1 MAIFYYPSV
10 TSIPAPTN
18 YNYIPGDVRVD
29 GNGALTKAAAGSG
42 VTAGTIVWGK
52 LTVAP
57 FPPTANPPV
66 IPGVTAVGTGTT
78 LSVTQGQ
85 SITAVIG
92 SAQGGTA
99 VIPTGG
105 TNTGSKV
112 ASPTSGTTPI
122 YTYTVSPALPSG
134 LSITTV
140 ISTGTYGRNVEV
152 KSVSGTDQLFN
163 SATIQITG
171 TPSTYTNSVEYTVTV
186 NDGSTPTAASAQFK
200 FTLDVKSGFPAV
212 VATQQVSSKS
222 LNKNF
227 AATPFTPVAGS
238 GGTAPLVYSI
248 LPALPTGLSI
258 NSATGEITGTPTA
271 AISST
276 VFTVTITDSK
286 LQTASASFTL
296 TVVVVPALTLTQ
308 SVPSSSFVVN
318 TAVTAFTPVTA
329 SGGSGTLTYAVS
341 PALPAGLSYNTATGQ
356 ITGTPSAV
364 SALKTYTVTVTDAL
378 GQTASSTFTL
388 TVAYP
393 TLVLTKAVPN
403 STLTKNVAV
412 TSFVPVTASGGIFP
426 YAYSV
431 SPALP
436 SALNFNAATGAV
448 TGIPNST
455 SVATYTVTVTDNVG
469 QTKTET
475 FGVTINN
482 PPALVVGTTTGV
494 TGTLNSN
501 ITATTPVPVTG
512 GLAPLV
518 YSVSPTLPAG
528 LSFNTTTGIITGT
541 PTGAPSSGNFTV
553 SVTDAA
559 SQTVSANFNIT
570 INAGPLTITNNLSGK
585 TLQQYID
592 NANFTPISASGGFG
606 TITYNIAPTLPA
618 GLSFNTA
625 TGLITGI
632 STVVLAKSSFAVT
645 ARDGVPQTKT
655 ANFDLQVDAPPAI
668 SVSQSVALTTLIYN
682 TTTQITTFRP
692 VTASGGYGSYVYN
705 ITPAL
710 PGGLAYNTGT
720 GYVTGYANVLFSTS
734 TFTVTAQDSLSQV
747 GTSTFQVSI
756 KYPTLSTTPA
766 IAAKTL
772 NQNVTAAT
780 FTPVTASGGVTP
792 LVYSL
797 NPSLPSG
804 LAFNTATGSI
814 SGTPTVGLVTTTY
827 AVIATD
833 SVAQFSSSTFTL
845 YVIPTP
851 PPPPIVLTQNISSS
865 TLVTNQ
871 ASVSLTPIS
880 ATGGKDTLIF
890 SISPTLPTGL
900 SFLSG
905 TGQILGSPTSTST
918 RTTYSITVRDSVQST
933 TATYILTVNAP
944 PALIITVNSSS
955 IVIPQNVAAAF
966 TPISATGGYGTLN
979 YSITPGTTALPGGLA
994 LNATSGSISG
1004 TPTLYTTATVYS
1016 ITVSDQAAQSGARA
1030 FTLTVVPPALTISSS
1045 IASQIY
1051 TRTIAITPFA
1061 PITVIGGY
1069 PGYYY
1074 SITPVL
1080 PSGLTFNTATGY
1092 ISGTPSVTSTNVLY
1106 RVTATDTQSATT
1118 SAGINILVNDLPS
1131 LITTLDVSTVTLI
1144 QSIDTANVAPV
1155 SASGGYGSISFSI
1168 SPALPSALNFSS
1180 ANGKLTGKANVL
1192 TDANY
1197 TVYAADSKGQTSSQ
1211 TFRLSVIPQPLVT
1224 TRQVTT
1230 VTFVEGATIVPFIPV
1245 TAAGGVSPYSFE
1257 VTPSLPSALALNTGT
1272 GQISGIPTTATNLAP
1287 YAVTVTDSSA
1297 TVSTQTFNLVVTAV
1311 QTLTS
1316 QLVISSTSVYINKLM
1331 TSIRP
1336 VTYTGGYGSIS
1347 YLVAPSFPTGIS
1359 FNTTNGY
1366 ISGYPTVFS
1375 SASSYLITVQDI
1387 RGTTSSQSFNFAVIP
1402 EPLVATT
1409 LVPTSVFTQYTSI
1422 TPFYPVVAAGG
1433 YGAYS
1438 YSIAPPL
1445 TPGLT
1450 FNTITGEVFGTPS
1463 SKGTATTYTVIIT
1476 DSVGQSNSSTF
1487 FIQVQDSPPPS
1498 LTVFVPNSVV
1508 TLTVGD
1514 TVSTVPV
1521 DAVGGLGTYTYS
1533 ISPPLSAPG
1542 LTYSTSTGAI
1552 SGVPT
1557 TSTTATYTVTIND
1570 EVPQVVV
1577 GSFILSI
1584 EPLITTGRGAQGTT
1598 GATGPQGPT
1607 GPAGIAVTAT
1617 ETLVWTT
1624 TGSYR
1629 ILTGYRESN
1638 VVQKVR
1644 VAEFASNQLRLT
1656 LATFTPSVSSI
1667 PTPNTSL
1674 NWDVSATGFTV
1685 SVTNPTDVT
1694 DQYISTVTSL
1704 VQVSGSVSALATF
1717 TAGSKSPAPAGGVSW
1732 TQSFNTNTNAY
1743 IRPVSS
1749 SITGGSASG
1758 RVEFSYWNGSTTTS
1772 YTASSATWT
1781 INWTTPSMSVSIGSL
1796 SGQTFL
1802 GSYSSVGY
1810 TITTGGI
1817 TNTGNISHAVTPT
1830 GGTVSNT
1837 TTSGILTFTAA
1848 LHKDNTATARSVSVT
1863 TTFTRPASVTGSQYT
1878 AQITNSTGSPSAN
1891 FTYPT
1896 VWLFT
1901 GSVTA
1906 PPTRSDII
1914 SGTGFQTGVTQVGD
1928 QVKTIAT
1935 TITNSSGVPKAFW
1948 FAVRTSASQPTTFK
1962 TGASVSL
1969 LSDVGVTTGNTV
1981 MLQPDSPLSGYSAV
1995 SYTLYGI
2002 TLQNGSTYVSIS

>member
-10 TSIPAPTN
+10 VVPPSGTN
-18 YNYIPGDVRVD
+18 FNYIPGDIYVNQ
-29 GNGALTKAAAGSG
+29 NGSITKAAAGSG
-42 VTAGTIVWGK
+42 LFAGTIIWSK
-52 LTVAP
+52 LTTAP
-57 FPPTANPPV
+57 FPPAANPPV
-66 IPGVTAVGTGTT
+66 IPGVTAVGTSTT

-85 SITAVIG
+85 SITSVIG
-92 SAQGGTA
+92 NAWGGTA
-99 VIPTGG
+99 VVPTGG
-105 TNTGSKV
+105 TNNGTKT
-112 ASPTSGTTPI
+112 SPTSGTTPI
-122 YTYTVSPALPSG
+122 YTYSVSPALPSG

-341 PALPAGLSYNTATGQ
+341 PTLPAGLSYNTATGQ

-393 TLVLTKAVPN
+393 ALVLTKAVPN

-412 TSFVPVTASGGIFP
+412 TSFVPVTASGGISP

-592 NANFTPISASGGFG
+592 NANFTPISASGGYG

-814 SGTPTVGLVTTTY
+814 SGTPTVGSATATYRVT
-827 AVIATD
+827 VTD
-833 SVAQFSSSTFTL
+833 SVAQFSSSTFSL

-851 PPPPIVLTQNISSS
+851 PPPPIALTQNISSS

-871 ASVSLTPIS
+871 A
-880 ATGGKDTLIF
+880 
-890 SISPTLPTGL
+890 
-900 SFLSG
+900 
-905 TGQILGSPTSTST
+905 
-918 RTTYSITVRDSVQST
+918 
-933 TATYILTVNAP
+933 
-944 PALIITVNSSS
+944 
-955 IVIPQNVAAAF
+955 
-966 TPISATGGYGTLN
+966 
-979 YSITPGTTALPGGLA
+979 
-994 LNATSGSISG
+994 
-1004 TPTLYTTATVYS
+1004 
-1016 ITVSDQAAQSGARA
+1016 
-1030 FTLTVVPPALTISSS
+1030 
-1045 IASQIY
+1045 
-1051 TRTIAITPFA
+1051 
-1061 PITVIGGY
+1061 
-1069 PGYYY
+1069 
-1074 SITPVL
+1074 VL
-1080 PSGLTFNTATGY
+1080 
-1092 ISGTPSVTSTNVLY
+1092 V
-1106 RVTATDTQSATT
+1106 
-1118 SAGINILVNDLPS
+1118 
-1131 LITTLDVSTVTLI
+1131 
-1144 QSIDTANVAPV
+1144 
-1155 SASGGYGSISFSI
+1155 
-1168 SPALPSALNFSS
+1168 
-1180 ANGKLTGKANVL
+1180 
-1192 TDANY
+1192 
-1197 TVYAADSKGQTSSQ
+1197 
-1211 TFRLSVIPQPLVT
+1211 
-1224 TRQVTT
+1224 
-1230 VTFVEGATIVPFIPV
+1230 
-1245 TAAGGVSPYSFE
+1245 
-1257 VTPSLPSALALNTGT
+1257 
-1272 GQISGIPTTATNLAP
+1272 
-1287 YAVTVTDSSA
+1287 
-1297 TVSTQTFNLVVTAV
+1297 
-1311 QTLTS
+1311 
-1316 QLVISSTSVYINKLM
+1316 
-1331 TSIRP
+1331 
-1336 VTYTGGYGSIS
+1336 
-1347 YLVAPSFPTGIS
+1347 
-1359 FNTTNGY
+1359 
-1366 ISGYPTVFS
+1366 
-1375 SASSYLITVQDI
+1375 
-1387 RGTTSSQSFNFAVIP
+1387 
-1402 EPLVATT
+1402 
-1409 LVPTSVFTQYTSI
+1409 
-1422 TPFYPVVAAGG
+1422 
-1433 YGAYS
+1433 
-1438 YSIAPPL
+1438 
-1445 TPGLT
+1445 
-1450 FNTITGEVFGTPS
+1450 
-1463 SKGTATTYTVIIT
+1463 
-1476 DSVGQSNSSTF
+1476 
-1487 FIQVQDSPPPS
+1487 
-1498 LTVFVPNSVV
+1498 
-1508 TLTVGD
+1508 
-1514 TVSTVPV
+1514 
-1521 DAVGGLGTYTYS
+1521 
-1533 ISPPLSAPG
+1533 
-1542 LTYSTSTGAI
+1542 
-1552 SGVPT
+1552 
-1557 TSTTATYTVTIND
+1557 
-1570 EVPQVVV
+1570 
-1577 GSFILSI
+1577 
-1584 EPLITTGRGAQGTT
+1584 
-1598 GATGPQGPT
+1598 
-1607 GPAGIAVTAT
+1607 
-1617 ETLVWTT
+1617 
-1624 TGSYR
+1624 
-1629 ILTGYRESN
+1629 
-1638 VVQKVR
+1638 
-1644 VAEFASNQLRLT
+1644 
-1656 LATFTPSVSSI
+1656 
-1667 PTPNTSL
+1667 
-1674 NWDVSATGFTV
+1674 
-1685 SVTNPTDVT
+1685 
-1694 DQYISTVTSL
+1694 
-1704 VQVSGSVSALATF
+1704 
-1717 TAGSKSPAPAGGVSW
+1717 
-1732 TQSFNTNTNAY
+1732 
-1743 IRPVSS
+1743 
-1749 SITGGSASG
+1749 
-1758 RVEFSYWNGSTTTS
+1758 
-1772 YTASSATWT
+1772 
-1781 INWTTPSMSVSIGSL
+1781 
-1796 SGQTFL
+1796 
-1802 GSYSSVGY
+1802 
-1810 TITTGGI
+1810 
-1817 TNTGNISHAVTPT
+1817 
-1830 GGTVSNT
+1830 
-1837 TTSGILTFTAA
+1837 
-1848 LHKDNTATARSVSVT
+1848 
-1863 TTFTRPASVTGSQYT
+1863 
-1878 AQITNSTGSPSAN
+1878 
-1891 FTYPT
+1891 
-1896 VWLFT
+1896 
-1901 GSVTA
+1901 
-1906 PPTRSDII
+1906 
-1914 SGTGFQTGVTQVGD
+1914 
-1928 QVKTIAT
+1928 
-1935 TITNSSGVPKAFW
+1935 
-1948 FAVRTSASQPTTFK
+1948 
-1962 TGASVSL
+1962 
-1969 LSDVGVTTGNTV
+1969 
-1981 MLQPDSPLSGYSAV
+1981 
-1995 SYTLYGI
+1995 
-2002 TLQNGSTYVSIS
+2002 

>member
-10 TSIPAPTN
+10 TSIQAPTN

-29 GNGALTKAAAGSG
+29 ANGALTKAAAGSG
-42 VTAGTIVWGK
+42 VTAGTIVWPK

-66 IPGVTAVGTGTT
+66 IPGITAVGTGTT

-92 SAQGGTA
+92 NAWGGTA
-99 VIPTGG
+99 VVPTGG
-105 TNTGSKV
+105 TNTGLKV
-112 ASPTSGTTPI
+112 TSPTPGTTPI
-122 YTYTVSPALPSG
+122 YTYSVSPALPSG

-140 ISTGTYGRNVEV
+140 ISTGTYGRNVVEV
-152 KSVSGTDQLFN
+152 KSPSGANQLFN
-163 SATIQITG
+163 SANIQITG
-171 TPSTYTNSVEYTVTV
+171 TPATYTNSVEYTVTV
-186 NDGSTPTAASAQFK
+186 NDGSKPTAASAQFR

-212 VATQQVSSKS
+212 VATQQVSSQS

-227 AATPFTPVAGS
+227 AATPFTPVLGS

-248 LPALPTGLSI
+248 LPALPAGLSI

-276 VFTVTITDSK
+276 VFTVTITDSN

-329 SGGSGTLTYAVS
+329 SGGSGTLSYAVT
-341 PALPAGLSYNTATGQ
+341 PTLPAGLSYNTATGQ

-364 SALKTYTVTVTDAL
+364 SALTTYTVTVTDTL

-393 TLVLTKAVPN
+393 ALVLTKAVPN
-403 STLTKNVAV
+403 STLTKNVAI
-412 TSFVPVTASGGIFP
+412 TSFVPVTVSGGISP
-426 YAYSV
+426 YTYSV

-475 FGVTINN
+475 FSVTINN

-570 INAGPLTITNNLSGK
+570 INAGPLNITNNLSGQ
-585 TLQQYID
+585 TLRQYID

-606 TITYNIAPTLPA
+606 TITYSIAPTLPT

-655 ANFDLQVDAPPAI
+655 ANFDLQVDPPPAI

-692 VTASGGYGSYVYN
+692 VTASGGYGSYVYS

-734 TFTVTAQDSLSQV
+734 TFTVTAQDSLNQV

-756 KYPTLSTTPA
+756 KYPTLSTIPA
-766 IAAKTL
+766 IAARTL
-772 NQNVTAAT
+772 NQNVPAT
-780 FTPVTASGGVTP
+780 PFTPVTVTPPGGVAP

-814 SGTPTVGLVTTTY
+814 SGTPTVGSATATYRVT
-827 AVIATD
+827 VTD
-833 SVAQFSSSTFTL
+833 SVAQFSSSTFSL

-890 SISPTLPTGL
+890 SINPTLPTGL

-918 RTTYSITVRDSVQST
+918 QTTYSITVRDSVQST

-955 IVIPQNVAAAF
+955 IIIPQNVAAAF

-979 YSITPGTTALPGGLA
+979 YSITPGTTALPSGLV
-994 LNATSGSISG
+994 LSATSGSISG

-1030 FTLTVVPPALTISSS
+1030 FTLTVVPPALAITSSVV
-1045 IASQIY
+1045 SQIY
-1051 TRTIAITPFA
+1051 TRTVPITPFA

-1074 SITPVL
+1074 SITPAL
-1080 PSGLTFNTATGY
+1080 PSGLTFNTATGF

-1131 LITTLDVSTVTLI
+1131 LITTLDISTVTLI
-1144 QSIDTANVAPV
+1144 QSIDIANVAPV

-1168 SPALPSALNFSS
+1168 SPTLPPALNFSS
-1180 ANGKLTGKANVL
+1180 TNGKLTGKANVL
-1192 TDANY
+1192 TNANY
-1197 TVYAADSKGQTSSQ
+1197 TVYAADSKGQISSQ
-1211 TFRLSVIPQPLVT
+1211 TFRLNVIPQPLVT

-1230 VTFVEGATIVPFIPV
+1230 VTFVEGVTIVPFIPV
-1245 TAAGGVSPYSFE
+1245 TVAGGVSPYSFR
-1257 VTPSLPSALALNTGT
+1257 VTPSLPPALALNTST
-1272 GQISGIPTTATNLAP
+1272 GQISGIPTTATNLAS
-1287 YAVTVTDSSA
+1287 YTVTVTDSSA
-1297 TVSTQTFNLVVTAV
+1297 AVSTQTFNLVVTAV

-1316 QLVISSTSVYINKLM
+1316 QLVISSASVYINKLM

-1336 VTYTGGYGSIS
+1336 VTYTGGYGLIS

-1359 FNTTNGY
+1359 FNTTNGF
-1366 ISGYPTVFS
+1366 ITGYPTVFS
-1375 SASSYLITVQDI
+1375 SASSYLITVRDG

-1402 EPLVATT
+1402 EPLVANT
-1409 LVPTSVFTQYTSI
+1409 LVPTSVFTQYNSI
-1422 TPFYPVVAAGG
+1422 TPFYPVVATGQ
-1433 YGAYS
+1433 
-1438 YSIAPPL
+1438 L
-1445 TPGLT
+1445 KFLNMV
-1450 FNTITGEVFGTPS
+1450 FNCLRGPR
-1463 SKGTATTYTVIIT
+1463 
-1476 DSVGQSNSSTF
+1476 DS
-1487 FIQVQDSPPPS
+1487 
-1498 LTVFVPNSVV
+1498 L
-1508 TLTVGD
+1508 
-1514 TVSTVPV
+1514 
-1521 DAVGGLGTYTYS
+1521 
-1533 ISPPLSAPG
+1533 
-1542 LTYSTSTGAI
+1542 
-1552 SGVPT
+1552 
-1557 TSTTATYTVTIND
+1557 
-1570 EVPQVVV
+1570 
-1577 GSFILSI
+1577 
-1584 EPLITTGRGAQGTT
+1584 
-1598 GATGPQGPT
+1598 
-1607 GPAGIAVTAT
+1607 
-1617 ETLVWTT
+1617 
-1624 TGSYR
+1624 
-1629 ILTGYRESN
+1629 
-1638 VVQKVR
+1638 KV
-1644 VAEFASNQLRLT
+1644 
-1656 LATFTPSVSSI
+1656 
-1667 PTPNTSL
+1667 
-1674 NWDVSATGFTV
+1674 
-1685 SVTNPTDVT
+1685 
-1694 DQYISTVTSL
+1694 
-1704 VQVSGSVSALATF
+1704 
-1717 TAGSKSPAPAGGVSW
+1717 
-1732 TQSFNTNTNAY
+1732 
-1743 IRPVSS
+1743 
-1749 SITGGSASG
+1749 
-1758 RVEFSYWNGSTTTS
+1758 
-1772 YTASSATWT
+1772 
-1781 INWTTPSMSVSIGSL
+1781 
-1796 SGQTFL
+1796 
-1802 GSYSSVGY
+1802 
-1810 TITTGGI
+1810 
-1817 TNTGNISHAVTPT
+1817 
-1830 GGTVSNT
+1830 
-1837 TTSGILTFTAA
+1837 
-1848 LHKDNTATARSVSVT
+1848 
-1863 TTFTRPASVTGSQYT
+1863 
-1878 AQITNSTGSPSAN
+1878 
-1891 FTYPT
+1891 
-1896 VWLFT
+1896 
-1901 GSVTA
+1901 
-1906 PPTRSDII
+1906 
-1914 SGTGFQTGVTQVGD
+1914 
-1928 QVKTIAT
+1928 
-1935 TITNSSGVPKAFW
+1935 
-1948 FAVRTSASQPTTFK
+1948 
-1962 TGASVSL
+1962 
-1969 LSDVGVTTGNTV
+1969 
-1981 MLQPDSPLSGYSAV
+1981 
-1995 SYTLYGI
+1995 
-2002 TLQNGSTYVSIS
+2002 